1 MMIAILFSGLS
12 PMVAMQN
19 VQQRAARQNWVQ
31 RCPGLTILGTF
42 AALITSRCLYTSYQI
57 SNSPREICVF
67 DHYSNSGFPSDYG
80 LVYKNTVAFESEY
93 LCDLARTLPNYVEV
107 FESGEKSTP
116 IDDGRDIS

>member
-1 MMIAILFSGLS
+1 MMIAILSSGLS
-12 PMVAMQN
+12 PIVAMQN
-19 VQQRAARQNWVQ
+19 VQQRVARQNWVQ

-67 DHYSNSGFPSDYG
+67 EHYSTCGYG
-80 LVYKNTVAFESEY
+80 LAYKNTVTFESEY
-93 LCDLARTLPNYVEV
+93 LCDMARTLPNYVEV